1 MIKIHMKVGSVHAAL
16 LSIVVIV
23 FPASA
28 DPEAAKAELHARLE
42 REFTDFCKTVHK
54 SVPTVAVSTSEIA
67 SSGSSGYPD
76 LVFKYKNVGCEGV
89 ENAALQ
95 QGGYCGLSMDGMVC
109 AVKTFAYTDGRY
121 EEISMDLQG
130 VFE

>member
-1 MIKIHMKVGSVHAAL
+1 MTKLYRKAGSVHAAL
-16 LSIVVIV
+16 FSIVVIV

-28 DPEAAKAELHARLE
+28 DQEAARAELHARLE
-42 REFTDFCKTVHK
+42 REITDFCRTVHK
-54 SVPTVAVSTSEIA
+54 SVPSVAVSTIETA
-67 SSGSSGYPD
+67 SAGSSGYPD

-89 ENAALQ
+89 ETAALQ

-121 EEISMDLQG
+121 EEISMDVQG
-130 VFE
+130 VIE